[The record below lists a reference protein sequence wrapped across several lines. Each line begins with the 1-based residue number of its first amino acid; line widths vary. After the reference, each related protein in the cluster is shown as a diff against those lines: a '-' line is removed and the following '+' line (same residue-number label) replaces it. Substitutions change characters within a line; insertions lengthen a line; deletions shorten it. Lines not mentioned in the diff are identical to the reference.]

1 MDDHEVE
8 DRETTGAAT
17 VPVEY
22 PVTERVRIVGAQP
35 AVEALAGGAPAG
47 DEPREPVDAGAAV
60 GRVQG
65 AAAVRLGADA
75 VWVEQPPAAIQG
87 DLDEVGSGQ
96 PIEAGGDDTEA
107 GGGRLTAPDMPHWTD
122 PPTGQVPAILD
133 RAGDPDDPWSAVLGG
148 GPAWR
153 EHPHE
158 WEDVSFE
165 PSLLADEGT
174 RVGALGS
181 GHDDLDPSWDEADE
195 PAGAWDEVGI
205 TGSSDAP
212 EPGAGWSGAPSG
224 LAGDGQGTAVPGD
237 SSPGDPLPA
246 TTSLD
251 PAPART
257 GSGTGSAADLAP
269 GGDDRSGNPVGRG
282 SAPAVRRSARSRGGA
297 ARRGRA
303 RPAGESRTAS
313 RTGEPPVAVAEGEPS
328 RRSVPMAIG
337 TGLVFAVVALASMA
351 AGPRYVMILVTVVV
365 VAAAAELYGA
375 LHKAGHRPA
384 TLVGLVGTVAIMVA
398 AYDRGVGAL
407 PLVTVLVVI
416 TTMLWY
422 LFRIGRG
429 SPIDGIGATVMAFA
443 WVGLL
448 GSFASLLLAPG
459 LFPNR
464 HGVAFIFGAIAAVVA
479 NDIGALAIGAW
490 LGRHPLAPGV
500 SPNKTW
506 EGAAGGAVLTLVVSI
521 FVTGHVHPWT
531 PGTAAVLGAIVAVV
545 APLGDLCES
554 LIKREIGVKDMGT
567 VLPGHGGL
575 LDRFDAL
582 FFVLPATFFLV
593 RALHLG

>member
-1 MDDHEVE
+1 MDDHEIE

-35 AVEALAGGAPAG
+35 AGEALVGGAPAG
-47 DEPREPVDAGAAV
+47 DELDEPVDAVAAA
-60 GRVQG
+60 GRAQA
-65 AAAVRLGADA
+65 AAAVRVGADA
-75 VWVEQPPAAIQG
+75 MSVGQPQTAIQG
-87 DLDEVGSGQ
+87 DLDEPGRGQ
-96 PIEAGGDDTEA
+96 PIGTGSDDPEA

-174 RVGALGS
+174 RVGVLGS
-181 GHDDLDPSWDEADE
+181 GHGDLDPSWAEDDE
-195 PAGAWDEVGI
+195 PGGAWDEVGI
-205 TGSSDAP
+205 AGSSDVL
-212 EPGAGWSGAPSG
+212 EPGAGWGDAPSG
-224 LAGDGQGTAVPGD
+224 LADDAEGPVAPGD
-237 SSPGDPLPA
+237 SRPGDPLPA

-251 PAPART
+251 SPPAGA
-257 GSGTGSAADLAP
+257 GAGTGSVADRTP
-269 GGDDRSGNPVGRG
+269 GDGERSGSPVRHSSSPVGE
-282 SAPAVRRSARSRGGA
+282 RSARRRGGA

-303 RPAGESRTAS
+303 RPAGELRTAS
-313 RTGEPPVAVAEGEPS
+313 RTVEPPGAVVEGGPS
-328 RRSVPMAIG
+328 RRSVPVAIG

-429 SPIDGIGATVMAFA
+429 SPIEGIGATVMAFA

-459 LFPNR
+459 LFPDR
-464 HGVAFIFGAIAAVVA
+464 HGVAFIFGAIVAVAA

-490 LGRHPLAPGV
+490 LGRHPLAPSV

-506 EGAAGGAVLTLVVSI
+506 EGAVGGAVLTLVVSI

-531 PGTAAVLGAIVAVV
+531 PGSAAVLGAIVAVV

-554 LIKREIGVKDMGT
+554 LVKRELGVKDMGT